1 MKRFLILLLM
11 AVPAIGISQSN
22 FQKGYVVT
30 QTKDTLNGYID
41 HKEEFKNPNSFIFK
55 TTLNSVARTF
65 TLKDCLAVSIDDR
78 ASYQRFLVDISLGSV
93 DLSKISA
100 VVDTTSRREA
110 VFLQVLQTGPN
121 LTLYSY
127 VDGIKSRFYILDR
140 EEIVPTE
147 LVMQRYYKSE
157 DEPGKLM
164 TNLKYARQLSY
175 LMKKYNKSSPVNE
188 SRLATLNYT
197 KEEMIK
203 VVVLINGQQKPKSKF
218 EQSRWFV
225 GLSLDLANTKFRGSS
240 PLAVTDA
247 KSKMFAAPMFSAGVD
262 LFVNPAVRKL
272 VFRTEL
278 AFIMSKSEL
287 TSSAGGNSFDQLS
300 AILTPSLLYHIH
312 NADQFKVFVS
322 IGTGLNYS
330 KTSNLVNFKYEKELL
345 SDDLKKVDLPLEL
358 KKFYLTF
365 PINAG
370 VVLNKRIELLAGY
383 SVPTSMTDYAN
394 FNAER
399 QRFRLGL
406 NYLFGKH

>member
-1 MKRFLILLLM
+1 M